1 VIHASL
7 LPFPPLRLD
16 PILPL
21 LAMESDEKKAL
32 EKVSHVDQER
42 STSSIT
48 QDNYDEALD
57 EPRQEESLHRS
68 LKARQISMIAVSVF
82 LSAPSSYSQL
92 Y

>member
-1 VIHASL
+1 
-7 LPFPPLRLD
+7 
-16 PILPL
+16 
-21 LAMESDEKKAL
+21 MESDEKKAL

-57 EPRQEESLHRS
+57 EPRQEESLHRG

-92 Y
+92 C